1 VKGGTLHAL
10 AVTTAERSPLLPDV
24 PPIAEQGLPG
34 FSAAIS
40 YGIAAPPGTP
50 RPIVDRL
57 NKELRTAL
65 ADAQLQAKLANE
77 GAAPKPTTPDEYAAA
92 IDAEEKKWAPIV
104 KGLNM
109 KFE

>member
-1 VKGGTLHAL
+1 V
-10 AVTTAERSPLLPDV
+10 
-24 PPIAEQGLPG
+24 
-34 FSAAIS
+34 IS

-65 ADAQLQAKLANE
+65 ADAQLQTKLASE

-104 KGLNM
+104 KSLNM